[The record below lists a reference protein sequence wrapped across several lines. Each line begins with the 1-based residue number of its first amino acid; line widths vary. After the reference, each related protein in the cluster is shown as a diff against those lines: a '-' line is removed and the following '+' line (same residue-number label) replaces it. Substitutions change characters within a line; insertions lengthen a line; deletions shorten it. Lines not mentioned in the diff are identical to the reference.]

1 MRYSPGG
8 IGRSALGLS
17 LAAVAGMVA
26 GCGAATAGG
35 PGDGRTLRLAVGEDI
50 KTLDPAV
57 SSDWDSQPL
66 VRMLY
71 HGLLDYDDGT
81 KLVPWLA
88 RALPEVSPDARTF
101 TFRLRPGIHFA
112 NGRELVA
119 EDCAYAIARSL
130 HPATKSWGEGFL
142 RNIAGAGEFT
152 AARAREPRRE
162 DGSAG
167 GWTEAPLRV
176 KGLETP
182 DRYTLRVRL
191 KEPDPAFPYLMTMTF
206 TYPVPREE
214 VERRGRDFERQ
225 PVGTGPF
232 LLREWRRGLRLRF
245 GRNPRFDAGPNPR
258 LERVEVMVGAD
269 ELIQQMMFERGE
281 LDLIARI
288 AEPDFA
294 RIIRDPA
301 WEDRLVT
308 TPSNETSSFFM
319 NTEMK
324 PFTDRR
330 VRQAMNY
337 GIDRRRVLRMIN
349 HRGVAARGVIPPAM
363 PGFNPKLFAYDYN
376 PEKAKALLR
385 EAGYPDGFS
394 VPLWVGSATRSVK
407 LAQAVQQDLA
417 RIGVRVE
424 LKTVAGT
431 VAGQAYRKRRNVPF
445 GLQSWYMDYP
455 DPGNFLETF
464 LSGDRIT
471 DEDCLNF
478 SFYANPRSDALL
490 RQTRRELDPR
500 RRLRFYQQAEEV
512 IVREAPWMFLYH
524 PVRHRLRQ
532 RWLKGFTPHPVWPGR
547 YERLWIER

>member
-1 MRYSPGG
+1 MKRV
-8 IGRSALGLS
+8 RSLALGARLV
-17 LAAVAGMVA
+17 LGVVPLLGLLP
-26 GCGAATAGG
+26 GCGAARAGG
-35 PGDGRTLRLAVGEDI
+35 SAMERTLRLAVGEDI
-50 KTLDPAV
+50 KTLDPSV

-66 VRMLY
+66 VRLLY

-88 RALPEVSPDARTF
+88 RELPEVSPDARTF

-112 NGRELVA
+112 NGREVVA

-142 RNIAGAGEFT
+142 RNIEGAAEFT
-152 AARAREPRRE
+152 AARGREPRRP
-162 DGSAG
+162 DGSGAP
-167 GWTEAPLRV
+167 WTERV

-182 DRYTLRVRL
+182 DRYTLRIRL

-214 VERRGRDFERQ
+214 VERRGKDFERE

-232 LLREWRRGLRLRF
+232 LLEEWRRGLRLRF
-245 GRNPRFDAGPNPR
+245 RRNPRFDAGPEPR
-258 LERVEVMVGAD
+258 LDGVHVMVGGD
-269 ELIQQMMFERGE
+269 ELIHQMMFERGE
-281 LDLIARI
+281 LDTIGRI

-301 WEDRLVT
+301 WQDRLVT

-319 NTEMK
+319 NTEME

-337 GIDRRRVLRMIN
+337 AVDKERILRMIN
-349 HRGVAARGVIPPAM
+349 NRGVVARGVIPPAM
-363 PGFNPKLFAYDYN
+363 PGFHPNLPAYEYN
-376 PEKAKALLR
+376 PEKAKALLKA
-385 EAGYPDGFS
+385 AGYSDGFS

-417 RIGVRVE
+417 RVGVRVE

-431 VAGQAYRKRRNVPF
+431 VAGQAYRKRKNVPF
-445 GLQSWYMDYP
+445 GIQTWYMDYP

-478 SFYANPRSDALL
+478 SFYANPRSDALM
-490 RQTRRELDPR
+490 RQTRRELDPQ
-500 RRLRFYQQAEEV
+500 RRLRLYQQAEAV
-512 IVREAPWMFLYH
+512 IVEEAPWIFLYH

-532 RWLKGFTPHPVWPGR
+532 TWLRNFTPHPVWPGR